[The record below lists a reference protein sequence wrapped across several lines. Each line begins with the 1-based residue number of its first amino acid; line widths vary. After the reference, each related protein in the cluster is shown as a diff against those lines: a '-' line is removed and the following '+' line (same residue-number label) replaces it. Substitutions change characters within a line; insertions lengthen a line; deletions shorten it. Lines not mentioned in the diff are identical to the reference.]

1 VSSWRDIAIRLA
13 ESHNASVSRLFQPH
27 HVIVTLLLIGRQQPL
42 GRYKL
47 CDNISI
53 GEGSVRTLLK
63 NLRKEGYIAPEG
75 RRGQKLTR
83 KGQRYFEIIT
93 EDIPLGLFLELN
105 HLVIYSNGYAILVK
119 DCAHAITDGLRQ
131 RDEAMIHGGYG
142 RAGATTLVMK
152 NGILL
157 LPPDNSSALI
167 ANEDDTLLILNSL
180 RPENNDVVILG
191 SAIERNLAR
200 EVAIAAAMTLFK

>member
-1 VSSWRDIAIRLA
+1 MSSWRDIAIRLA
-13 ESHNASVSRLFQPH
+13 EPSNACVSPLFQPH

-75 RRGQKLTR
+75 RRGQKLTG

-93 EDIPLGLFLELN
+93 EDIPLGLFLELD
-105 HLVIYSNGYAILVK
+105 HLVIYSNGYAILAK

-157 LPPDNSSALI
+157 LPPDNSNALI

-180 RPENNDVVILG
+180 RPENNDVIILG
-191 SAIERNLAR
+191 SAIEKNLAR